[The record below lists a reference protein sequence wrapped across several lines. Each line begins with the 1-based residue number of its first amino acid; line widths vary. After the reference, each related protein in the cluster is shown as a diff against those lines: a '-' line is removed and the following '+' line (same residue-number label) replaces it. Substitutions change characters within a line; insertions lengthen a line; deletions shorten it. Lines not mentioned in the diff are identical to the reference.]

1 MESALVHD
9 THQLGEAIAVSH
21 KKRRPRFR
29 GRFIKNSRQPLLFLL
44 QQVNP
49 DLAFWE
55 KRKEKY
61 AHLNTQTIMRIRI
74 PFSDA

>member
-49 DLAFWE
+49 DLAFCE
-55 KRKEKY
+55 KKE
-61 AHLNTQTIMRIRI
+61 REIR
-74 PFSDA
+74 PFEHQDHHANQNSFF